1 MTNISF
7 QINDFS
13 LTAMASNAQDIVFA
27 YHAMPQ
33 RIFDEEKTRIKWFS
47 LWNYDLQTTT
57 KTIKQAVADQ
67 TQAKNIVVSAYQ
79 KYAAT
84 IDNEVIL
91 DHIFQILEVW
101 RGQKKNKVL
110 FGTCL
115 FEPEFSH
122 AWEKVAKLND
132 GIRLYNLCM
141 GMSPLNLHKMA
152 MTTIS
157 ETDFSLRTKPGC
169 YADFQLGLGVGK
181 YPSPEMLIRLKGHL
195 ITVFDNAFT
204 GKKDP
209 DGAMAKT
216 VRIKIPPPLAATPG
230 YMINPFFKQCLQD
243 RNLVSRNEEEA
254 LAERLTFSQWKPTGW
269 KYWYLYRYG
278 HMETKEDREAALQYH
293 LEEIL
298 QSSPRPTWGQEEIPM
313 ENLVIE
319 VDNDACVP
327 KKSTLEDEERV
338 IRAVNESSDSESSSD
353 SSDSSDED
361 SEDSSDEDE
370 SSKGEKE
377 KRKCNENQLLAEYK
391 RAAEVNEELADQYK
405 QELNIVKVQVQE
417 QKAAAREWRKQ
428 AEQAE
433 HARKEVFASNKAMER
448 QISVLE
454 EQVNR
459 MRKEYKFLR
468 SLYEDG
474 SSRRITGRRY
484 AKEEDWAMDDK

>member
-1 MTNISF
+1 
-7 QINDFS
+7 
-13 LTAMASNAQDIVFA
+13 MASNAQDIVFA
-27 YHAMPQ
+27 YHSMPQ

-47 LWNYDLQTTT
+47 LWNYDLKTTT

-67 TQAKNIVVSAYQ
+67 SQAKNIVVSAYQ
-79 KYAAT
+79 KYAGT
-84 IDNEVIL
+84 LDNEVIL
-91 DHIFQILEVW
+91 DNILEILEVW
-101 RGQKKNKVL
+101 RKQTKNKIL

-122 AWEKVAKLND
+122 VWDKVAKLND

-169 YADFQLGLGVGK
+169 YADFQAGLGVGK
-181 YPSPEMLIRLKGHL
+181 YPSLEMLIRLKGHL
-195 ITVFDNAFT
+195 ITVFDHAFT

-209 DGAMAKT
+209 DGAMVKS

-243 RNLVSRNEEEA
+243 RNLVSRNDEEV
-254 LAERLTFSQWKPTGW
+254 LAERLTFSEWKPTGW
-269 KYWYLYRYG
+269 RHWDMYKYG

-298 QSSPRPTWGQEEIPM
+298 QSSPRPTWGQEDEVM

-319 VDNDACVP
+319 VDNDVCDKQTAN
-327 KKSTLEDEERV
+327 EDEERV
-338 IRAVNESSDSESSSD
+338 VRAADESSDSDSSGSD

-361 SEDSSDEDE
+361 SEDNTDEDD

-377 KRKCNENQLLAEYK
+377 KEQRNSNENQQLLAEYK
-391 RAAEVNEELADQYK
+391 RAAEVNEELANQYK
-405 QELNIVKVQVQE
+405 QELNIMKVQVQE

-428 AEQAE
+428 AGEAE
-433 HARKEVFASNKAMER
+433 RARKEVFASNKSLER
-448 QISVLE
+448 QVSVLE

-468 SLYEDG
+468 GLYEDG
-474 SSRRITGRRY
+474 SSRKITGRRY
-484 AKEEDWAMDDK
+484 AREEDWVMEDSK